1 MRFFLSPFIF
11 VFELIGILLSVAF
24 IYGLGL
30 ILAIAFIWYGI
41 STMPKE
47 TIIEREVV
55 HTETKIINNV
65 PVNSTR
71 GWNERICKRIEGC
84 EVNFGATT
92 PEEYCPT
99 CVWSRDWNWHK
110 KSKNTRKLDPSEPKP
125 APKTW

>member
-1 MRFFLSPFIF
+1 MRFFFNPLIF
-11 VFELIGILLSVAF
+11 LFELIAFAIQAVVAYGFLIIVCIGI
-24 IYGLGL
+24 
-30 ILAIAFIWYGI
+30 IWYGI

-84 EVNFGATT
+84 EVNFNAST

-99 CVWSRDWNWHK
+99 CIWSRDWNWHK
-110 KSKNTRKLDPSEPKP
+110 KSKNTGIVGSSAPDPD
-125 APKTW
+125 PKTW